1 MENAGSLFDF
11 SNCTELAVI
20 NESVCLFLNCV
31 DLITL
36 ELNRNF
42 GPGELAE
49 KYWKQKNEI
58 KSLKNQL
65 DTLRS
70 IAKEKDEQVKQQNEK
85 LKQQGQ
91 VIVNIATFSVLQD
104 DLQNTLSQ
112 VTYDITQYT
121 TEQENA
127 ASAARQAVTEIAQ
140 ALSCLDTSCLT
151 LYFQRVRDQLDIYD
165 KSKANGEIILVS
177 IEKSVSDF
185 SKAKEALEN
194 FLLQTQSQRN

>member
-1 MENAGSLFDF
+1 MKNKKEIRMSLPDLSVLKKKYQLKGLFIIIFLSLFIASLGAGTF
-11 SNCTELAVI
+11 VG
-20 NESVCLFLNCV
+20 F
-31 DLITL
+31 
-36 ELNRNF
+36 
-42 GPGELAE
+42 
-49 KYWKQKNEI
+49 KQKNEI

-185 SKAKEALEN
+185 SKAK
-194 FLLQTQSQRN
+194 

>member
-1 MENAGSLFDF
+1 MKNKK
-11 SNCTELAVI
+11 ELR
-20 NESVCLFLNCV
+20 
-31 DLITL
+31 ITL
-36 ELNRNF
+36 PDLSV
-42 GPGELAE
+42 LKK
-49 KYWKQKNEI
+49 KYQLKGLFIIIFLILFIASLGVGASVGFKQKNEI

-65 DTLRS
+65 DTLRN

-91 VIVNIATFSVLQD
+91 VIVNIATLSVLQD
-104 DLQNTLSQ
+104 DLQNALSQ
-112 VTYDITQYT
+112 LTYDITQYT

-151 LYFQRVRDQLDIYD
+151 LYFQRARDQLDIYD
-165 KSKANGEIILVS
+165 KSKANGERILVS

>member
-1 MENAGSLFDF
+1 MKNKKEIRISLPDLSVLKKKYQLKGLFIIIFLSLFIASLGAGTF
-11 SNCTELAVI
+11 VG
-20 NESVCLFLNCV
+20 F
-31 DLITL
+31 
-36 ELNRNF
+36 
-42 GPGELAE
+42 
-49 KYWKQKNEI
+49 KQKNEI